1 MLSALLTLILATCSV
16 WSKGILCH
24 NHDLKDMKKNPSSEV
39 DGLGTDKHTCYV
51 FSFSFSQAIN
61 LIAKSNNLTQ
71 TSAIN
76 FHIPGGTA
84 ST

>member
-1 MLSALLTLILATCSV
+1 MVSALLILILATCSV
-16 WSKGILCH
+16 WSKAILCH
-24 NHDLKDMKKNPSSEV
+24 NHDLKDMKRNPSSEV
-39 DGLGTDKHTCYV
+39 DGLGTDKRTCYV

-61 LIAKSNNLTQ
+61 LIAKLNNLTQ

-84 ST
+84 FT